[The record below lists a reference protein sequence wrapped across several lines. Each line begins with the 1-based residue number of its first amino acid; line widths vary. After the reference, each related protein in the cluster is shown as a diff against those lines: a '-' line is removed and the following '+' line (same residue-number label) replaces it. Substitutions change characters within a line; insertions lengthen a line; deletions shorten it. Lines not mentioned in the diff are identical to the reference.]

1 MSKTIERI
9 DNVNLVH
16 LLHRASQFSEEL
28 FARGARECT
37 LTPRQ
42 VIVMSVVATEKNPSQ
57 TVICARSGIDRSTLA
72 DIVKRLVGKKLL
84 TRRRTKEDTR
94 KYAVKLTL
102 EGVRE
107 LERAAPVLK
116 GVEQSLL
123 GLLTQ
128 EERNGLTA
136 ALQKIWRH
144 AEAVA
149 PAA

>member
-1 MSKTIERI
+1 MSKAIEKT

-28 FARGARECT
+28 FAKGARDCT

-42 VIVMSVVATEKNPSQ
+42 VIVMSVVAAEKSPSQ

-107 LERAAPVLK
+107 LERATPVLK
-116 GVEQSLL
+116 QVEQNLM
-123 GLLTQ
+123 GLLTP
-128 EERNGLTA
+128 EERSCLA
-136 ALQKIWRH
+136 ATLQKIWRH
-144 AEAVA
+144 AEAVT
-149 PAA
+149 PLN